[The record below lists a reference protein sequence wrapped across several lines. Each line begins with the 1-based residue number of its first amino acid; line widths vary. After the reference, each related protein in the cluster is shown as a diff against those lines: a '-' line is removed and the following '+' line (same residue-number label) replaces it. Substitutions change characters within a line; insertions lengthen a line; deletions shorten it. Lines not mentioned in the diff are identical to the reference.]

1 MKHPL
6 WTVSGLTVALLIDLS
21 VPAAHARQAAGNTE
35 THKRIARRVFD
46 EVMNQGRLAT
56 IDELFAPT
64 SITHQTP
71 GPGEPA
77 ASGLRQL
84 ATSLR
89 QSYPDLRFTV
99 EDQIAEG
106 DKVVTRFTMRGTN
119 RGELL
124 LAGSP
129 LPATGK
135 AVAISGIVINRIQ
148 GGRIVENWVVV
159 DGLGNLRQL
168 GLFPAPVAAPVT
180 ASPAGTTK

>member
-1 MKHPL
+1 LVWPHQRF
-6 WTVSGLTVALLIDLS
+6 T
-21 VPAAHARQAAGNTE
+21 R
-35 THKRIARRVFD
+35 RIFD
-46 EVMNQGRLAT
+46 EVMNQGRLAVV
-56 IDELFAPT
+56 DELFAPT
-64 SITHQTP
+64 SITHQAS

-77 ASGLRQL
+77 AAGLRQL
-84 ATSLR
+84 AASLR

-124 LAGSP
+124 LGPGAP

-135 AVAISGIVINRIQ
+135 AVTISGIVINRIA

-159 DGLGNLRQL
+159 DELGNLRQL
-168 GLFPAPVAAPVT
+168 GLFPAPGAAPVT
-180 ASPAGTTK
+180 ASPGERTK